1 MLYIRYEGSILD
13 IKYERQSSHEGYVDL
28 EIRAIVY
35 HSEHLD
41 DYGLPFTNWQT
52 VMEAFDEGWW
62 IDFIDVPKW
71 LDPEYNK
78 EVSTRRKKVFFK
90 RLFKGYGNKTIAED
104 ICDLDREVRIAL
116 GEEYLFGEMSYDY

>member
-1 MLYIRYEGSILD
+1 MLYS
-13 IKYERQSSHEGYVDL
+13 KYDRQSSLEGYIDL

-41 DYGLPFTNWQT
+41 DYGLPFVKWQT

-62 IDFIDVPKW
+62 IDFIEVPKW

-78 EVSTRRKKVFFK
+78 RVSIRRKKAFF
-90 RLFKGYGNKTIAED
+90 RELFKKYGNKVTAED
-104 ICDLDREVRIAL
+104 IRDLDRGVRIAL
-116 GEEYLFGEMSYDY
+116 GEEYMFGEMGYDY